1 MPDISKLL
9 SKTEKK
15 LYLQALAFVLNMNKK
30 DENAIKEYLHMQ
42 AEEIGVSETTL
53 NQVKTNLTEDK
64 LIKEL
69 AKITNIQSKRF
80 ILREMILLAIAD
92 HEVKDEEI
100 ETLHRIGK
108 AMGIVEAKINDFFI
122 WAAQGLEWQLQGIK
136 LVEEDL

>member
-1 MPDISKLL
+1 MPDISILL

-15 LYLQALAFVLNMNKK
+15 IYLQALAFVLDMNKK
-30 DENAIKEYLHMQ
+30 DSKTIADYLRTQ
-42 AEEIGVSETTL
+42 ADEIDVSQTTL
-53 NQVKTNLTEDK
+53 SQIKTNLPEDK

-69 AKITNIQSKRF
+69 TKITSIPCKRF

-100 ETLHRIGK
+100 EKLHRIGN
-108 AMGIVEAKINDFFI
+108 AMGIAEAKINDFFI

>member
-30 DENAIKEYLHMQ
+30 DESAIKEYLHMQ

-69 AKITNIQSKRF
+69 AKIANIQSKRF

>member
-1 MPDISKLL
+1 MPDVSKLL

-15 LYLQALAFVLNMNKK
+15 YYLQALAFVLDMNKK
-30 DENAIKEYLHMQ
+30 DENSIAEYLKAQ
-42 AEEIGVSETTL
+42 ADEAGVAETTL
-53 NQVKTNLTEDK
+53 AQIKLNIDENKLT
-64 LIKEL
+64 KEL
-69 AKITNIQSKRF
+69 SKISSIKSKRF

-100 ETLHRIGK
+100 ETLHRIGH
-108 AMGIVEAKINDFFI
+108 AMDIPEAKINDFFI

>member
-1 MPDISKLL
+1 MPDVSKLL
-9 SKTEKK
+9 SKAEKK
-15 LYLQALAFVLNMNKK
+15 YYLQALAFVLNMNNK
-30 DENAIKEYLHMQ
+30 DCDTIAEYLKTQ
-42 AEEIGVSETTL
+42 ADEADVSEATL
-53 NQVKTNLTEDK
+53 KQIKSNIPEDK

-69 AKITNIQSKRF
+69 TKIPSIRSKRF

-108 AMGIVEAKINDFFI
+108 AMDIPEAKINDFFI

>member
-15 LYLQALAFVLNMNKK
+15 LYLQALAFVLNMNHK
-30 DENAIKEYLHMQ
+30 DGSTITEYLHSQ
-42 AEEIGVSETTL
+42 AEEAGVSETTL
-53 NQVKTNLTEDK
+53 NQVKPNLTEDK

-69 AKITNIQSKRF
+69 DKITNIRSKRF

>member
-1 MPDISKLL
+1 MPDISILL

-15 LYLQALAFVLNMNKK
+15 IYLQALAFVLDMNKK
-30 DENAIKEYLHMQ
+30 DSKTIADYLKAQ
-42 AEEIGVSETTL
+42 ADEIDVGETML
-53 NQVKTNLTEDK
+53 NQIKANLPEDK

-69 AKITNIQSKRF
+69 AKISSIPCKRF

-100 ETLHRIGK
+100 EKLHRIGST
-108 AMGIVEAKINDFFI
+108 MGIAEAKINDFFI